1 MDIAGQLKERE
12 IPRKYLLGSD
22 HLVSIN
28 QLQILTKRI
37 HVCENGQLSR
47 TGSFLPLPFLLQRYS
62 SHLAHPVSR
71 PPGTR
76 CPLHLKLL
84 SPVRNLVGSL
94 MRILASRILCGGSNR
109 QIHTDYWVLWRK
121 RDSTTPLSGG
131 ECPDPCLDSF
141 YCFSGHI
148 TLRMILIYY
157 SHVAVTEN
165 KGQGVANYI
174 KEEGYL
180 QM

>member
-1 MDIAGQLKERE
+1 MAAID
-12 IPRKYLLGSD
+12 KYT
-22 HLVSIN
+22 
-28 QLQILTKRI
+28 QTT
-37 HVCENGQLSR
+37 E
-47 TGSFLPLPFLLQRYS
+47 
-62 SHLAHPVSR
+62 A
-71 PPGTR
+71 
-76 CPLHLKLL
+76 
-84 SPVRNLVGSL
+84 
-94 MRILASRILCGGSNR
+94 CGGKG
-109 QIHTDYWVLWRK
+109 TEW
-121 RDSTTPLSGG
+121 PLSQKESAQTLALTG
-131 ECPDPCLDSF
+131 F